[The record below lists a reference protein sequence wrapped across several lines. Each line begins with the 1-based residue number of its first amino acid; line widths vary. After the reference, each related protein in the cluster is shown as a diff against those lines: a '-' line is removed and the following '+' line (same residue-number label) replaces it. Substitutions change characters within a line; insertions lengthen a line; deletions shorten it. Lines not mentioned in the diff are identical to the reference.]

1 VKPGVLVD
9 RYRIERLLGEGGM
22 GQVFEAFDPRLDRL
36 VALKIVSSQ
45 DGADAVARVTREARA
60 AARLTHTNAAAI
72 FDVGE
77 WNGNG
82 YIAMEL
88 VRGAPMRRWIEDRAT
103 AVPMRIRWLLQLAD
117 ALGAAHRLGIIHRD
131 VKPEN
136 VLIDDKGQVKVVDF
150 GVAKLVELQPHS
162 AAHSTAPSS
171 FCGTP
176 RYMAPEQLVGGSVD
190 GRTDQFAWGLVAFE
204 LLTRGHRSIAGREP
218 GRPPSVRLVD
228 VAPDV
233 PLAVAEVITRALSS
247 DKALRFSTMEE
258 IARALAASAAGVL
271 EAVPALPTERDTVAD
286 HDGSTT
292 TTLGGPTQSVEAT
305 DRHVVTEPTAPMGL
319 ALATTRAQAHAHATE
334 QGPTAKNPQAVLVV
348 VAPEGSGATT
358 PMRQATHQVV
368 PSPRWHPAAPAHV
381 ATSTDAARSS
391 GGRSVLVGVGVSIV
405 ALALVVGAATAA
417 FQACTQ
423 QHPSNGPDAAAPS
436 AGSPTGIGA
445 SAARPDAESRAAR
458 DGQR

>member
-1 VKPGVLVD
+1 M
-9 RYRIERLLGEGGM
+9 GE
-22 GQVFEAFDPRLDRL
+22 VFEAFDPRLDRL
-36 VALKIVSSQ
+36 VALKIVASRDDA
-45 DGADAVARVTREARA
+45 DGVARVTREARA

-88 VRGAPMRRWIEDRAT
+88 VRGAPMRRWIKDRGT
-103 AVPMRIRWLLQLAD
+103 AIPMRIRWLLQLAD
-117 ALGAAHRLGIIHRD
+117 ALGAAHRLGIVHRD

-150 GVAKLVELQPHS
+150 GVAKLIELQPHS
-162 AAHSTAPSS
+162 AAPSMAPSS

-218 GRPPSVRLVD
+218 GRPPAVRLVD

-233 PLAVAEVITRALSS
+233 PPAVAEVITRALSM

-258 IARALAASAAGVL
+258 IARSLSASAAGML
-271 EAVPALPTERDTVAD
+271 EAVPVLPTERDTKAVQ
-286 HDGSTT
+286 DGPP
-292 TTLGGPTQSVEAT
+292 TTLGGPMQSVDAT
-305 DRHVVTEPTAPMGL
+305 DRHVLTEPTAPMGL
-319 ALATTRAQAHAHATE
+319 AHATTHAQVYPHTPE

-348 VAPEGSGATT
+348 VPPDGSGRTT
-358 PMRQATHQVV
+358 PLR
-368 PSPRWHPAAPAHV
+368 RPAAAPPNHV
-381 ATSTDAARSS
+381 IPSS
-391 GGRSVLVGVGVSIV
+391 RWQPVVVGVGVSLV
-405 ALALVVGAATAA
+405 ALALVGGAATAA
-417 FQACTQ
+417 FQACAQRQT
-423 QHPSNGPDAAAPS
+423 SNGTDAAAP
-436 AGSPTGIGA
+436 P
-445 SAARPDAESRAAR
+445 AARPP
-458 DGQR
+458 GK